1 MKTASAATTP
11 AAVSPRLESRAV
23 VVLTGLSYLFVGL
36 GFSYLDR
43 QFRSFG
49 VESLLW
55 LVWAL
60 LSFGAGALH
69 VHKPGSNGQTLWI
82 VLGTTGFVLALFPG
96 FALYAFA
103 RWICLVLM
111 VIMGA
116 RAAMLATQRDF
127 YLTLTVI
134 FSVSFMV
141 ATHFRADW
149 SLWFY
154 LGPAWLLGGLALAWQ
169 HASGTRLPSWTR
181 LSMTLGFIGVS
192 FAVTALL
199 FLFMPRPATL
209 GFGFL
214 PPGTDTPG
222 MFPQAAGD
230 GGPQPAQA
238 TGGASGGHAYG
249 TGAGG
254 SGPVLQGSWTQQW
267 GSMLGGMR
275 RTLTDPFIPQWQRG
289 LIESLLDGA
298 QILLDS
304 LAGGST
310 QPANG
315 ASGDAAE
322 SPPLPEPYT
331 ITIHWLRWLLFLLAA
346 YFLWRYRYRMGLGLA
361 LGGSWLLAR
370 RFPAQS
376 MRLSAKAMSWCLH
389 VHGHKRQAGQSV
401 REHWGAAA
409 TAPLARRWM
418 GQALEIYGE
427 TRFGGVAAS
436 PKRASHMRKAT
447 QGACDIIMGLVPEL
461 AK

>member
-1 MKTASAATTP
+1 MKTASAAITP

-23 VVLTGLSYLFVGL
+23 VVLTGLSYLFVAL

-60 LSFGAGALH
+60 LGFGAGALH
-69 VHKPGSNGQTLWI
+69 VNKPGSNGQTLWM

-111 VIMGA
+111 VTMGA

-154 LGPAWLLGGLALAWQ
+154 LGPAWVFGGLALAWQ
-169 HASGTRLPSWTR
+169 HAAGTRLPRWTR
-181 LSMTLGFIGVS
+181 LSMTLGFIGIS

-222 MFPQAAGD
+222 MFSQPAGE
-230 GGPQPAQA
+230 GGKQPAQA
-238 TGGASGGHAYG
+238 SGGVSGAQASGAGL
-249 TGAGG
+249 GG
-254 SGPVLQGSWTQQW
+254 SGTALQGSWMRQW

-275 RTLTDPFIPQWQRG
+275 STLTDPFIPQWQRG

-298 QILLDS
+298 QSLLDS
-304 LAGGST
+304 LAGGS
-310 QPANG
+310 
-315 ASGDAAE
+315 AE
-322 SPPLPEPYT
+322 PSDGVVGEGTGSQSAYETYT
-331 ITIHWLRWLLFLLAA
+331 ITIHWLHWLLFLLAA
-346 YFLWRYRYRMGLGLA
+346 YFLWRRRYRIGLGFA
-361 LGGSWLLAR
+361 LGCAWLLAH

-376 MRLSAKAMSWCLH
+376 MRLSAQAMGWCLH
-389 VHGHKRQAGQSV
+389 AHGHKKQAGQSV

-436 PKRASHMRKAT
+436 PQRARHMRTAT
-447 QGACDIIMGLVPEL
+447 QGACDIIMGLAPEL
-461 AK
+461 AR

>member
-60 LSFGAGALH
+60 LGFGAGALH

-103 RWICLVLM
+103 RWICLALM

-116 RAAMLATQRDF
+116 RAAMLTTQRDF

-141 ATHFRADW
+141 ATHSRADW

-154 LGPAWLLGGLALAWQ
+154 LGPAWVAGGLALAWQ
-169 HASGTRLPSWTR
+169 HASSTRLSRWTR

-192 FAVTALL
+192 LAVTALL

-222 MFPQAAGD
+222 MFS
-230 GGPQPAQA
+230 QPAGE
-238 TGGASGGHAYG
+238 GGKQSVQASGGVSGGRAS
-249 TGAGG
+249 GAGLGG
-254 SGPVLQGSWTQQW
+254 SSTAPQGSWRQQW

-275 RTLTDPFIPQWQRG
+275 STLKDPFIPQWQRG

-298 QILLDS
+298 QTLLDS
-304 LAGGST
+304 LVGGSA
-310 QPANG
+310 QPPDGVAG
-315 ASGDAAE
+315 EGTGSQSSFE
-322 SPPLPEPYT
+322 TYT

-361 LGGSWLLAR
+361 LGGSWLLAH

-376 MRLSAKAMSWCLH
+376 MRLSAQAMGWCLH
-389 VHGHKRQAGQSV
+389 AYGHKRQAGQSV
-401 REHWGAAA
+401 REYWGAAA

-436 PKRASHMRKAT
+436 PKRARHMRKAT